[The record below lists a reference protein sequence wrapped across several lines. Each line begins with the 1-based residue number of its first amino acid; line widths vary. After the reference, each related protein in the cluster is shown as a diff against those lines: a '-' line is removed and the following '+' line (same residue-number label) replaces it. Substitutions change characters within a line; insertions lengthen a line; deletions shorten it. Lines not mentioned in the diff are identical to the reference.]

1 MLGKKGVIGYSIATY
16 SVNLNAIVQNGSIL
30 RGSARNFAKIAR
42 PAREN
47 FEFWHR
53 VRAGF
58 CKKGGHWVPYSKTRG
73 HQVSK
78 GIKKGVIG
86 YRSDQ
91 KWGSIDRHMA
101 LSPILEC
108 PPGCQQTPVCAN
120 KPQRFELVNCGN
132 IE

>member
-53 VRAGF
+53 VRARF
-58 CKKGGHWVPYSKTRG
+58 CKKGGHWVPNSKTRG
-73 HQVSK
+73 HQVLE
-78 GIKKGVIG
+78 GTKKGVIG
-86 YRSDQ
+86 YRTDQ
-91 KWGSIDRHMA
+91 KRGSIDRHMTRTH
-101 LSPILEC
+101 ILEC
-108 PPGCQQTPVCAN
+108 PPPGT
-120 KPQRFELVNCGN
+120 VN
-132 IE
+132 IIMHTRIITA